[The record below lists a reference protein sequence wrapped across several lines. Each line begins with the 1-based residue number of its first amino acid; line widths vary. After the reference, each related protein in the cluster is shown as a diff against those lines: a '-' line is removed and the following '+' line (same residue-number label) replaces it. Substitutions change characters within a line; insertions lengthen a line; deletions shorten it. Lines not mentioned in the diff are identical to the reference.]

1 MIRFQGQMPH
11 WGVVMRHAIVITLL
25 TGSLC
30 AAGGYAAAASSMEV
44 PGYIKSAVE
53 DQTRPEK
60 DRQRDENRKPAQ
72 VLAFAGIK
80 PGDKVAELLPGSGYY
95 TRLLCRVVGS
105 SGHVYAVELKTKE
118 PFNESKPTDGHPCDN
133 ITESTV
139 VASELNL
146 PADLDVV
153 WTSENYHDLKDDY
166 WAGGIPDTK
175 AFDAA
180 VFKALKP
187 GGVYIVED
195 HVAQPGSG
203 TRDTATLHR
212 IDPELVMAEVT
223 SAGFKL
229 AGQSHVLKH
238 PEDNHTAKVFALKGK
253 SDRFLFK
260 FRKPRT

>member
-1 MIRFQGQMPH
+1 
-11 WGVVMRHAIVITLL
+11 MRHAIAITLL

-30 AAGGYAAAASSMEV
+30 AAGGYAAAASTMEI

-60 DRQRDENRKPAQ
+60 DRQRDENRKPAE
-72 VLAFAGIK
+72 VLTYAGVK
-80 PGDKVAELLPGSGYY
+80 PGQKVAELLPGSGYY
-95 TRLLCRVVGS
+95 TRLLCRIVGG
-105 SGHVYAVELKTKE
+105 SGHVDAVELKEKE
-118 PFNESKPTDGHPCDN
+118 PETEKPNDNSPCDN
-133 ITESTV
+133 ISASTV
-139 VASELNL
+139 VASEPNL
-146 PADLDVV
+146 PEGLDVV

-195 HVAQPGSG
+195 HVAKPGSG

-212 IDPELVMAEVT
+212 IDPELVVAEVT

-229 AGQSHVLKH
+229 AGESRVLKH

-253 SDRFLFK
+253 SERFLFK
-260 FRKPRT
+260 FRKPRS

>member
-1 MIRFQGQMPH
+1 
-11 WGVVMRHAIVITLL
+11 MRHAIYAITAL
-25 TGSLC
+25 TVSLC
-30 AAGGYAAAASSMEV
+30 AAGGYAAAASPTAV

-53 DQTRPEK
+53 DQSRPEK

-72 VLAFAGIK
+72 VLTFAGIK
-80 PGDKVAELLPGSGYY
+80 PGQKVAELLPGSGYY

-105 SGHVYAVELKTKE
+105 SGHVYMVDLKGKE
-118 PFNESKPTDGHPCDN
+118 PDTEPKPDTAPCDN
-133 ITESTV
+133 ISSSTV

-146 PADLDVV
+146 PSDLDVV
-153 WTSENYHDLKDDY
+153 WTTENYHDLKDDY

-195 HVAQPGSG
+195 HVAEAGSG
-203 TRDTATLHR
+203 ARDTSTLHR
-212 IDPELVMAEVT
+212 IDPALVKEEVT
-223 SAGFKL
+223 SAGFEF
-229 AGQSHVLKH
+229 AGESRVLHH
-238 PEDNHTAKVFALKGK
+238 PEDKHTAKVFALKGK

-260 FRKPRT
+260 FRKPRS

>member
-1 MIRFQGQMPH
+1 MRILRPAVYAT
-11 WGVVMRHAIVITLL
+11 VVL
-25 TGSLC
+25 TAVLS
-30 AAGGYAAAASSMEV
+30 AAGGSAADVPSNEI
-44 PGYIKSAVE
+44 PGYIKSAVA
-53 DQTRPEK
+53 DPSRPEA

-72 VLAFAGIK
+72 VLFFAEVK
-80 PGDKVAELLPGSGYY
+80 PGAKVAELLPGSGYY

-105 SGHVYAVELKTKE
+105 SGHVYMVDLKGKE
-118 PFNESKPTDGHPCDN
+118 PDTEPKPDTAPCGN
-133 ITESTV
+133 ITSSTV
-139 VASELNL
+139 VASEMSL
-146 PADLDVV
+146 PEGLDVV
-153 WTSENYHDLKDDY
+153 WTTENYHDLKDDY

-195 HVAQPGSG
+195 HTAQPGSG

-212 IDPELVMAEVT
+212 IDPELVTSEVV

-229 AGQSHVLKH
+229 AGQSRVLHH

-260 FRKPRT
+260 FRKPRG